1 MWFKGPVTTVEEEE
15 EEKKI
20 QDTSFSANNTI

>member
-1 MWFKGPVTTVEEEE
+1 MWFKGPVTTVEEVE

-20 QDTSFSANNTI
+20 QDTSFSAKDTI